1 MASANEEILLMN
13 SSEKAARAKLR
24 VGSDMSIADISDQ
37 EILDA
42 VGSWGG
48 HGCMTYVA
56 RNILSYEHKNLM
68 TSSVLRRLKKMEKQ
82 GRVKRV
88 KSCYSVQIC
97 WAVVDQKES
106 ASEQTNR

>member
-1 MASANEEILLMN
+1 M
-13 SSEKAARAKLR
+13 
-24 VGSDMSIADISDQ
+24 GIADISDQ

-56 RNILSYEHKNLM
+56 RNILSRNHSNLL
-68 TSSVLRRLKKMEKQ
+68 TSAVLRRLKRLEKQ

-88 KSCYSVQIC
+88 KSVYSVQIC
-97 WAVVDQKES
+97 WATTAQ
-106 ASEQTNR
+106 QGGNQ

>member
-1 MASANEEILLMN
+1 
-13 SSEKAARAKLR
+13 
-24 VGSDMSIADISDQ
+24 MSIADISDQ

-42 VGSWGG
+42 VGSWGS

-56 RNILSYEHKNLM
+56 RNILSRNHAHLL
-68 TSSVLRRLKKMEKQ
+68 TSAVLRRLKKLEKQ

-97 WAVVDQKES
+97 WALVEPEGSDN
-106 ASEQTNR
+106 EQTNR

>member
-1 MASANEEILLMN
+1 
-13 SSEKAARAKLR
+13 
-24 VGSDMSIADISDQ
+24 MSIADISDK

-56 RNILSYEHKNLM
+56 RNILSRNHSHLL
-68 TSSVLRRLKKMEKQ
+68 TSAVLRRLKKLEKQ

-88 KSCYSVQIC
+88 KSVYSVQIC
-97 WAVVDQKES
+97 WAVVVPEGVTNDQPNP
-106 ASEQTNR
+106 Q